1 MLSINSSARGRLLL
15 RSIVWLRNLL
25 PKEPI
30 MKKFPKIPIRAG
42 CIALAATILT
52 AACGICGSYI
62 PKDPTSAFA
71 VNKNYSSD
79 NVSDAATVSYTGISI
94 PRPGVLSRSRDVGV
108 YVGGMPFG
116 VKFST
121 EGVMVVG
128 YGSEQPKNA
137 NPGFLAGIRPSDTI
151 LKINEKSVRDVSA
164 MTAAVDESGGKRITL
179 LCRRNGKEFA
189 AELTPYRSSGDGR
202 YKTGLLVRDSGAGIG
217 TVTYIIP
224 DTLGFGG
231 LGHGI
236 CDSETGALIPI
247 GRGIVS
253 SVTVTGVV
261 KGSVGS
267 PGELHGNFTG
277 PKTGNVILNTS
288 CGVFGAFSSLP
299 SGCDTLMPVGSSDE
313 VRRGD
318 AYIVCS
324 VGEGAPRRYTV
335 KLSDIDRNAKG
346 SKCFSI
352 KVTDPELLQR
362 TGGIVQGMSGSPVI
376 QDGRLIGAVTHVL
389 INDPTSG
396 YGIFIGNMLMSM
408 PDVLK

>member
-1 MLSINSSARGRLLL
+1 MLRR
-15 RSIVWLRNLL
+15 IVELRNLL

-30 MKKFPKIPIRAG
+30 MRKFPKKPIRAG
-42 CIALAATILT
+42 CIALAVTILT
-52 AACGICGSYI
+52 AACGICGSYF
-62 PKDPTSAFA
+62 PNKNASAFA
-71 VNKNYSSD
+71 VSKNYSSD
-79 NVSDAATVSYTGISI
+79 YSTTFSASLNKSI
-94 PRPGVLSRSRDVGV
+94 PRLVTLSRSQKNSL

-137 NPGFLAGIRPSDTI
+137 NPGFLAGIRPSDSI
-151 LKINEKSVRDVSA
+151 LKINEKNVNDVNA
-164 MTAAVDESGGKRITL
+164 MISAVDASKGDKITL
-179 LCRRNGKEFA
+179 LCRRKGKEFT
-189 AELTPYRSSGDGR
+189 AELTPYRSSGDGK

-224 DTLGFGG
+224 ETMGFGG

-247 GRGIVS
+247 GRGSVS
-253 SVTVTGVV
+253 SVTVTGIV
-261 KGSVGS
+261 KGTVGS
-267 PGELHGNFTG
+267 PGELHGNFSG
-277 PKTGNVILNTS
+277 AKTGTVIMNTS

-299 SGCDTLMPVGSSDE
+299 EGCDMLLPVGERDDI
-313 VRRGD
+313 RRGD

-324 VGEGAPRRYTV
+324 VGEGAPQKYSI
-335 KLSDIDRNAKG
+335 KISDIDRNAKG
-346 SKCFSI
+346 NKCFSI
-352 KVTDPELLQR
+352 RVTDPGLINK
-362 TGGIVQGMSGSPVI
+362 TGGIVQGMSGSPII
-376 QDGRLIGAVTHVL
+376 QDGKLVGAVTHVL

-396 YGIFIGNMLMSM
+396 YGIFIGNMLSAM

>member
-1 MLSINSSARGRLLL
+1 
-15 RSIVWLRNLL
+15 
-25 PKEPI
+25 

-62 PKDPTSAFA
+62 PNKKPSAFA
-71 VNKNYSSD
+71 VNKDHHFNNASTSLYD
-79 NVSDAATVSYTGISI
+79 NNSI
-94 PRPGVLSRSRDVGV
+94 PELRTLSQSQKGSV
-108 YVGGMPFG
+108 YVGGMTFG

-137 NPGFLAGIRPSDTI
+137 NPGFLAGIRPSDAI
-151 LKINEKSVRDVSA
+151 LKINEKSVNDVSA
-164 MTAAVDESGGKRITL
+164 MINAVDASGGAKISL
-179 LCRRNGKEFA
+179 LCRRGGKEFT
-189 AELTPYRSSGDGR
+189 AELTPYRSSGDGK

-224 DTLGFGG
+224 ETMGFGG

-247 GRGIVS
+247 GRGSVS

-261 KGSVGS
+261 KGTAGS

-277 PKTGNVILNTS
+277 AKTGNVILNTS

-299 SGCDTLMPVGSSDE
+299 AGCETLVQVGERDD
-313 VRRGD
+313 VHRGD
-318 AYIVCS
+318 AFIVCS
-324 VGEGAPRRYTV
+324 VGEGAPQRYTV
-335 KLSDIDRNAKG
+335 RISDIDRNAKG

-352 KVTDPELLQR
+352 KITDPALLQK

-376 QDGRLIGAVTHVL
+376 QDGKLIGAVTHVL

-396 YGIFIGNMLMSM
+396 YGIFIGNMLTSM

>member
-1 MLSINSSARGRLLL
+1 
-15 RSIVWLRNLL
+15 
-25 PKEPI
+25 

-42 CIALAATILT
+42 CIALAVTILT

-62 PKDPTSAFA
+62 PKNQAAAFA
-71 VNKNYSSD
+71 VNKDYNSD
-79 NVSDAATVSYTGISI
+79 NVHAAATLSYNSTSI
-94 PRPGVLSRSRDVGV
+94 PRIRTLSRSQENSL

-137 NPGFLAGIRPSDTI
+137 NPGFLAGIRPSDSI
-151 LKINEKSVRDVSA
+151 LKINEKSVNDVSA
-164 MTAAVDESGGKRITL
+164 MTDAVDSSKGEKITL
-179 LCRRNGKEFA
+179 LCRRKGKEFT
-189 AELTPYRSSGDGR
+189 AELTPYRSSGDGK

-217 TVTYIIP
+217 TVTYIVP
-224 DTLGFGG
+224 DTMGFGG

-247 GRGIVS
+247 GRGTVS

-261 KGSVGS
+261 KGAAGS

-299 SGCDTLMPVGSSDE
+299 TGCGTLMPVGKSDE
-313 VRRGD
+313 VHRGD
-318 AYIVCS
+318 AYIICS
-324 VGEGAPRRYTV
+324 VGEGTPQRYTV

-352 KVTDPELLQR
+352 KVTDPVLLQK
-362 TGGIVQGMSGSPVI
+362 TGGIIQGMSGSPVI
-376 QDGRLIGAVTHVL
+376 QDGKLIGAVTHVL

-396 YGIFIGNMLMSM
+396 YGIFIGNMLTAM